1 MSDLHKAFPPIPVR
15 DDVPAVCF
23 AVAVLGIVLGGFA
36 VTARMDATE
45 TPVPIGPAAPAPRA
59 R

>member
-15 DDVPAVCF
+15 DNVPAVCF
-23 AVAVLGIVLGGFA
+23 AVAVLGLVLGGFV
-36 VTARMDATE
+36 VTARIQAADTQVMAAT
-45 TPVPIGPAAPAPRA
+45 PALLA